1 MFLYKYNTFYVSED
15 MVDDDQGGD
24 GVEEDPVDLTQDE
37 HDAEDL
43 RRKA

>member
-1 MFLYKYNTFYVSED
+1 

-37 HDAEDL
+37 HDTADL
-43 RRKA
+43 RREAQEDYEG